1 MLQLG
6 MRLWAGIRCLET
18 RRDERGVS
26 GILDEGNAKSDDC
39 QVV

>member
-18 RRDERGVS
+18 RRDERGVR
-26 GILDEGNAKSDDC
+26 GILDWENVQSDN
-39 QVV
+39 

>member
-1 MLQLG
+1 MRRGLFWMLQLG

-26 GILDEGNAKSDDC
+26 GILDVDR
-39 QVV
+39 V